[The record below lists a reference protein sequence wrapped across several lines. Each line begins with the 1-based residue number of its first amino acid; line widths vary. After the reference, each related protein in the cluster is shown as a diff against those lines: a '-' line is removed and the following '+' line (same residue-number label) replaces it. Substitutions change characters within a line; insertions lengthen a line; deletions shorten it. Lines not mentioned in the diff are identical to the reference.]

1 MVENTHH
8 QQIGKFVVLFQG
20 LESSL
25 IGMIGAITDEDYA
38 APILPAETKY
48 RRLIGAT
55 DVNFSHVVDRL
66 HQPDLEAKAR
76 FHELM
81 EKCLHIGVLR
91 DRLIHSKYALLISAD
106 NVGAPAQ
113 INGKLKLKEGSRG
126 QVSGEDPAAESFE
139 LFCRQIAEVVA
150 ELESFRLQ
158 VIEWKRCDS

>member
-1 MVENTHH
+1 MVENTHY

-55 DVNFSHVVDRL
+55 DVNFSHIVDRL

-81 EKCLHIGVLR
+81 EKCLHIGALR

-106 NVGAPAQ
+106 DVGAPAQ

-126 QVSGEDPAAESFE
+126 QVSGEDPAPESFE

-158 VIEWKRCDS
+158 VIEWKRCDT

>member
-1 MVENTHH
+1 MAENAHH

-20 LESSL
+20 LEGSL
-25 IGMIGAITDEDYA
+25 IGMIAAITDEDYA
-38 APILPAETKY
+38 APILPAETRY
-48 RRLIGAT
+48 RPLIGAT
-55 DVNFSHVVDRL
+55 DVNFFRVVDRL

-81 EKCLHIGVLR
+81 EKCLHIGSLR

-106 NVGAPAQ
+106 NAGAPAQ
-113 INGKLKLKEGSRG
+113 INGELKFNEGSRG
-126 QVSGEDPAAESFE
+126 QVSDEDPAVESLE
-139 LFCRQIAEVVA
+139 LSCRQVAEAVA

>member
-1 MVENTHH
+1 MAENAHH

-20 LESSL
+20 LEGSL
-25 IGMIGAITDEDYA
+25 IGMIAAITDEDYA

-55 DVNFSHVVDRL
+55 DVNFSHVADRL

-76 FHELM
+76 FHALM
-81 EKCLHIGVLR
+81 EKCLHIGALR

-113 INGKLKLKEGSRG
+113 INGKLKFNEDSRG
-126 QVSGEDPAAESFE
+126 QVGGDDPAVESLE
-139 LFCRQIAEVVA
+139 LFCRQIAEVLA

>member
-1 MVENTHH
+1 MIENAHH
-8 QQIGKFVVLFQG
+8 RQIGTFVVLFQG

-91 DRLIHSKYALLISAD
+91 DRLIHSKYALLVSAG
-106 NVGAPAQ
+106 NAGTPAQ
-113 INGKLKLKEGSRG
+113 INGKPKFNEGSRG

-139 LFCRQIAEVVA
+139 SCCRQIAEVVA